1 MNTRLKKIIFTNQ
14 VVLSENLNV
23 SLLIFQELIHQHA
36 LSMAQ
41 LDPDDN
47 SKKQPCNVMLVVEI
61 SKKEQVWRDWH
72 AKMISLISIWMCGYG
87 TILGFE

>member
-1 MNTRLKKIIFTNQ
+1 MNTRFKRIIFANQ

-23 SLLIFQELIHQHA
+23 SLLIFQELIHQHT

-61 SKKEQVWRDWH
+61 YKKRAGLEGLACKNDIINFNMDVW
-72 AKMISLISIWMCGYG
+72 IWYNSR
-87 TILGFE
+87 F

>member
-61 SKKEQVWRDWH
+61 
-72 AKMISLISIWMCGYG
+72 
-87 TILGFE
+87 

>member
-1 MNTRLKKIIFTNQ
+1 MNTRLKKIIFANQ

-61 SKKEQVWRDWH
+61 
-72 AKMISLISIWMCGYG
+72 
-87 TILGFE
+87 